1 MSVFDHEQ
9 QSGRS
14 GVGRVLAIGAGAVA
28 LLVAGYFGVTM
39 MMPEKPAPKE
49 MSPPAR
55 SAPSTRSAPKPIEP
69 EVTPEEPTTA
79 PRPKPKKEKPV
90 VAAAAPPAPTGPVLV
105 VESDV
110 PGAEVFVDRKYL
122 GTTPLRSTEV
132 TAGSHQVNASATGED
147 GLVQNIE
154 VGEAGETTIAL
165 KFREVR
171 LNAQVA
177 VVHKHGIG
185 SCAGRVTAAPGGISY
200 QTDNKKDAFAFP
212 LRDLEVF
219 EIDYLKKELKVK
231 QRGGRTWNFTDKS
244 ENADKLFVFHRDVA
258 KAREKLAA
266 QAR

>member
-1 MSVFDHEQ
+1 MSVFDHDRE
-9 QSGRS
+9 SGR
-14 GVGRVLAIGAGAVA
+14 GGMGRVLLIGAGVVA

-39 MMPEKPAPKE
+39 MLEKPAPKE
-49 MSPPAR
+49 APPPAR
-55 SAPSTRSAPKPIEP
+55 SEPAARPAPKPAEP
-69 EVTPEEPTTA
+69 EKEAEA
-79 PRPKPKKEKPV
+79 PRTTPRARPRPPKAVEP
-90 VAAAAPPAPTGPVLV
+90 APTAPTGPVLV

-110 PGAEVFVDRKYL
+110 AGASVFVDRKYL

-132 TAGSHQVNASATGED
+132 TAGTHQLNASASGED
-147 GLVQNIE
+147 GLVQSIE
-154 VGEAGETTIAL
+154 VGGTGETTIAL

-177 VVHKHGIG
+177 AVHKHGIG
-185 SCAGRVTAAPGGISY
+185 SCAGMLTATPGGISY

-231 QRGGRTWNFTDKS
+231 QRGGKTWNFTDKS
-244 ENADKLFVFHRDVA
+244 ENADKLFVFHRDVS

-266 QAR
+266 QAK